1 MYQKVTRQVKMYCN
15 LVHCLYIFNAYER
28 KHSGHFKCTLTL
40 TCSLFTILIMCATVI
55 ATHYK
60 QQKQKISGDVMLFL
74 N

>member
-28 KHSGHFKCTLTL
+28 KHSGHLKCTLTL
-40 TCSLFTILIMCATVI
+40 TCSLFTILIMYATVI